1 MAIFAI
7 DGTTDP
13 FVRVELAQGE
23 MLVAERDAMAAMSDT
38 IDLGGKARGGVL
50 KSLIR
55 SATTGESFFMQEI
68 TATRGPGVVMLAPR
82 HPGEVRVLELRN
94 ESWMLADGA
103 FLACEPSLEMK
114 TERNKSIGASL
125 VGGTGGFFMMTLTG
139 TGHACLSCVGAV
151 HELEVKPGTELVVD
165 SGHAVAWPAD
175 LKMKASLSTGQG
187 GGLLG
192 KVVGSAKSGEGVVLR
207 FHGGTTGGR
216 VLVSSRSRE
225 SYASWMSELLPGD

>member
-1 MAIFAI
+1 MALFSI

-13 FVRVELAQGE
+13 FVRAELAQGE
-23 MLVAERDAMAAMSDT
+23 TLIAERDAMAAMSDT
-38 IDLGGKARGGVL
+38 IDLIGKARGGML

-82 HPGEVRVLELRN
+82 HPGEVRVLELDD

-125 VGGTGGFFMMTLTG
+125 VGGTGGFFMMTLSG
-139 TGHACLSCVGAV
+139 TGHVCLSCVGAV
-151 HELEVKPGTELVVD
+151 HELTVKPGEDLIVD
-165 SGHAVAWPAD
+165 SGHAVAWPTH
-175 LKMKASLSTGQG
+175 LQMKASLSTGQS

-207 FHGGTTGGR
+207 FNGGSTGGKI
-216 VLVSSRSRE
+216 LVSSRSRE

>member
-1 MAIFAI
+1 MAIFSI

-23 MLVAERDAMAAMSDT
+23 SLVAERDAMAAMSDT
-38 IDLGGKARGGVL
+38 IDLSGKARGGVL
-50 KSLIR
+50 KSFIR

-68 TATRGPGVVMLAPR
+68 EASRGPGVVMLAPR
-82 HPGEVRVLELRN
+82 HPGEVRVLDLQN
-94 ESWMLADGA
+94 ESWMFADGA

-125 VGGTGGFFMMTLTG
+125 VGGTGGFLLMTLTG
-139 TGHACLSCVGAV
+139 TGHACVSCVGAA
-151 HELEVKPGTELVVD
+151 HELEVKPGEELIVD
-165 SGHAVAWPAD
+165 SGHAVAWPAH

-207 FHGGTTGGR
+207 FHGGQDGGR
-216 VLVSSRSRE
+216 ILVSSRSRE
-225 SYASWMSELLPGD
+225 AFAGWLSEMMPGD